1 MVDVHTP
8 EIRSKN
14 MRAIKSKNTKPE
26 LLLRKAIYASGLR
39 FRLSKKGLPSR
50 PDLIISKYQ
59 TVVFVPG
66 CFWHGHNCR
75 YFRLPKSRTECW
87 KGKIETNITRDK
99 KSIENLSYKMDHQ
112 RY

>member
-39 FRLSKKGLPSR
+39 FRLSR
-50 PDLIISKYQ
+50 
-59 TVVFVPG
+59 
-66 CFWHGHNCR
+66 
-75 YFRLPKSRTECW
+75 
-87 KGKIETNITRDK
+87 
-99 KSIENLSYKMDHQ
+99 
-112 RY
+112 